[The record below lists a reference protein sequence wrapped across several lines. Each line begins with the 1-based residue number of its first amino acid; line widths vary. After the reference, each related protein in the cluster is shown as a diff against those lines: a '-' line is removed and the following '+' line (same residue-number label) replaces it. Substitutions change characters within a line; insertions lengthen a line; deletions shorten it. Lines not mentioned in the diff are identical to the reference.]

1 LVSFNLIFVSCNRDE
16 ITEDQ
21 TEQKLSGEE
30 LFKSIIF
37 VDGKIAPEINALS
50 NVSKTSELSNNQLIE
65 YRNLQNDFIKY
76 VKQKDTAFF
85 NDFQNVMYSK
95 NPEIISSQI
104 KESAKM
110 LLPWLNSRL
119 AVQGLS
125 VEKLK
130 QEMKKNNISTFQDIS
145 NINSKNPGLCISE
158 VLFFG
163 IAVVAVA
170 VVLVGV
176 AYWTVADDGGGNLVS
191 AEKGNNILLNSVS
204 IQIAEIL

>member
-1 LVSFNLIFVSCNRDE
+1 MVSFNLIFVSCNRDE